1 MKTFITLS
9 LLPVIFLA
17 YFFSKQLYLAANYIP
32 AYVLIAIFF
41 VSAVYFIYQAGS
53 MLQKNSL
60 FAGDRN

>member
-17 YFFSKQLYLAANYIP
+17 YFFSKQLYLAGNYFA

-53 MLQKNSL
+53 MLQNDSVRR
-60 FAGDRN
+60 G